1 MISTVKAPLLLVIGT
16 ITLLGGGGIFIA
28 NRNIDD
34 DENNIEPYIPPNNP
48 DQVPGEKEQQPKDKE
63 HQPEEKERPQE
74 PEKVSFY
81 QEAPTESVDN
91 SNNTTDQGSTI
102 GLFTDFN
109 TTATKVFTNVQ
120 NAIERVKNIKDPED
134 AKALSRDVALSS
146 EQLFQNQYFF
156 FVGFLLE
163 AAYLYSR
170 RSVFLNL
177 FARLSGGEVKDNS
190 ILTDDPELNDKLQT
204 KRIELD
210 NLVNQSKQ
218 LQSQEKETMS

>member
-170 RSVFLNL
+170 RSVF
-177 FARLSGGEVKDNS
+177 FKFICPIKWR
-190 ILTDDPELNDKLQT
+190 
-204 KRIELD
+204 
-210 NLVNQSKQ
+210 
-218 LQSQEKETMS
+218 

>member
-28 NRNIDD
+28 NRNNDD
-34 DENNIEPYIPPNNP
+34 DNGEIIYITPDNNP
-48 DQVPGEKEQQPKDKE
+48 DQVPEKEQPKDKE
-63 HQPEEKERPQE
+63 QQPEEKERPQE

-81 QEAPTESVDN
+81 QAPAESVDN

-102 GLFTDFN
+102 SLFTDFN
-109 TTATKVFTNVQ
+109 TTATKVLTNVQ
-120 NAIERVKNIKDPED
+120 NAFERVKNINNPED

>member
-1 MISTVKAPLLLVIGT
+1 MLSTVKAPLLLVIGT
-16 ITLLGGGGIFIA
+16 ITLLGGGSFFIT
-28 NRNIDD
+28 NRNNEE
-34 DENNIEPYIPPNNP
+34 DEIVLPEIEIVPYILPDNNP
-48 DQVPGEKEQQPKDKE
+48 NQEKKQQPKEKEQ
-63 HQPEEKERPQE
+63 PQE

-81 QEAPTESVDN
+81 QEAPAESVDN